1 MTWWLKRAMTGSLP
15 AWTDAAS
22 ASGCASQARRAATEY
37 DSGATSAAEPSRAVS
52 QSPQLRLSSE
62 HTRYGRVAT
71 ATSEAGEA
79 KVWCR

>member
-1 MTWWLKRAMTGSLP
+1 MTPTA
-15 AWTDAAS
+15 
-22 ASGCASQARRAATEY
+22 
-37 DSGATSAAEPSRAVS
+37 ATSAAGPSRAVS

-71 ATSEAGEA
+71 ATATSEAGES

>member
-1 MTWWLKRAMTGSLP
+1 MKRALIASLP

-22 ASGCASQARRAATEY
+22 ASGCASRARRAATEY
-37 DSGATSAAEPSRAVS
+37 DNGATSAAGPSRAVS

-71 ATSEAGEA
+71 AKSEAGEA